1 MNERSEALIAQYGSS
16 VFNDSAMRKYLPGDT
31 YKQLKKIIDQGKP
44 MSELTKEFGLAY
56 DTIRRI
62 IYGNKEIP

>member
-31 YKQLKKIIDQGKP
+31 YKQLKKIIDQGRP
-44 MSELTKEFGLAY
+44 MSDPALADIVANGLKRWAM
-56 DTIRRI
+56 DNGATH
-62 IYGNKEIP
+62 